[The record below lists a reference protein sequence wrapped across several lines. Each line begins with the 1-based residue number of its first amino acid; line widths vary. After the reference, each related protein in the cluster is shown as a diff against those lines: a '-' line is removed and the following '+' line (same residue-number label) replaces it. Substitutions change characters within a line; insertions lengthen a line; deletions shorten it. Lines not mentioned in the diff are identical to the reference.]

1 MEPTSQR
8 RAVAHAQTVG
18 RLNQF
23 LTMRKSI
30 PLFAVCLLLLVPQ
43 VACIPFGDAWVNF
56 SGHVKDTQGK
66 PISGARLKIL
76 FNGSPHSEYSETQT
90 DANGEYKFHEDSC
103 PCDFEFVIVAAKDGY
118 KLYTKTMRGKEAN
131 ELKNLEIVLERP

>member
-1 MEPTSQR
+1 
-8 RAVAHAQTVG
+8 
-18 RLNQF
+18 
-23 LTMRKSI
+23 MRKLI
-30 PLFAVCLLLLVPQ
+30 PRFALALLLMQ
-43 VACIPFGDAWVNF
+43 SACIPFGDAWIQF

-76 FNGSPHSEYSETQT
+76 FNGAPHSERSETQS
-90 DANGEYKFHEDSC
+90 DANGEYKFFENSC

-131 ELKNLEIVLERP
+131 ELKNLDIVLELP